1 MANRPVYVALK
12 KFPYVQRIDTEFKF
26 FPGFSEKQKRL
37 SINSLHKSFL
47 ERFPD
52 KSVLEISSKSEVKL
66 GVKLSAFNLQISLPE
81 PDKKISVE
89 CAFQG
94 SKIFENGGPYTDLFY
109 KTSREAKKD
118 SRIKNSGH
126 LIAFKFFDYI
136 FPLEPK
142 TYFYDWLYINALNAN
157 SDFKNDILKYD
168 CFTDIEFNPKK
179 SLNCQ
184 AKAAA
189 VFVGLNRAEIIDDSL
204 NNEKNFLK
212 IVYQNSK

>member
-1 MANRPVYVALK
+1 MANRPVYVASE
-12 KFPYVQRIDTEFKF
+12 KFPYVKRIDTEFKF

-37 SINSLHKSFL
+37 SINSLHKSFS
-47 ERFPD
+47 EKFPD
-52 KSVLEISSKSEVKL
+52 KSVLEISSKSESEL

-81 PDKKISVE
+81 SDKKISVE

-94 SKIFENGGPYTDLFY
+94 SKIFENGGPYTDLFF

-118 SRIKNSGH
+118 FRIKNSGN
-126 LIAFKFFDYI
+126 LIAFKFFDYE

-142 TYFYDWLYINALNAN
+142 TYFYDWLYINALNTN
-157 SDFKNDILKYD
+157 LDLKNEILKYD
-168 CFTDIEFNPKK
+168 SFTDIEFNPKK

-189 VFVGLNRAEIIDDSL
+189 IFVGLNRAEIIGDAL
-204 NNEKNFLK
+204 KNAENFLK
-212 IVYQNSK
+212 IVYLNQK

>member
-1 MANRPVYVALK
+1 MANRPIYVALE

-47 ERFPD
+47 EKFPD
-52 KSVLEISSKSEVKL
+52 KSVLEISSKSEVEL

-109 KTSREAKKD
+109 KTSREAKK
-118 SRIKNSGH
+118 
-126 LIAFKFFDYI
+126 I
-136 FPLEPK
+136 F
-142 TYFYDWLYINALNAN
+142 
-157 SDFKNDILKYD
+157 
-168 CFTDIEFNPKK
+168 
-179 SLNCQ
+179 
-184 AKAAA
+184 
-189 VFVGLNRAEIIDDSL
+189 V
-204 NNEKNFLK
+204 
-212 IVYQNSK
+212 

>member
-1 MANRPVYVALK
+1 MKICL
-12 KFPYVQRIDTEFKF
+12 
-26 FPGFSEKQKRL
+26 
-37 SINSLHKSFL
+37 
-47 ERFPD
+47 PD
-52 KSVLEISSKSEVKL
+52 
-66 GVKLSAFNLQISLPE
+66 
-81 PDKKISVE
+81 DKKISVE

-118 SRIKNSGH
+118 SRIKNSGK
-126 LIAFKFFDYI
+126 LIAFKFFEKI

-157 SDFKNDILKYD
+157 SNLKNEILQYNS
-168 CFTDIEFNPKK
+168 FTDIEFNPKK

>member
-52 KSVLEISSKSEVKL
+52 KSVLEISSKSEAEL
-66 GVKLSAFNLQISLPE
+66 GVKLSAFNLQIPLLES
-81 PDKKISVE
+81 DKRISVE

-157 SDFKNDILKYD
+157 SNLKNEILKYD
-168 CFTDIEFNPKK
+168 SFTDIEFNPKK
-179 SLNCQ
+179 SLTCQ

-189 VFVGLNRAEIIDDSL
+189 VFVGLSRAEIIDDSL

>member
-1 MANRPVYVALK
+1 MANRPVYVASE
-12 KFPYVQRIDTEFKF
+12 KFPYVKRIDTEFKF

-37 SINSLHKSFL
+37 SINSLHTSFA
-47 ERFPD
+47 EKFPD
-52 KSVLEISSKSEVKL
+52 KKILEISSKSEVEL

-81 PDKKISVE
+81 SDKKISVE

-94 SKIFENGGPYTDLFY
+94 SKIFENGGPYTDLFF

-118 SRIKNSGH
+118 SRIRSSGN
-126 LIAFKFFDYI
+126 LIAFKFFDHD
-136 FPLEPK
+136 FPIEPK
-142 TYFYDWLYINALNAN
+142 TYFYDWLYMNALNAN
-157 SDFKNDILKYD
+157 SDLKNEILKYD
-168 CFTDIEFNPKK
+168 SFTDIEFNPKK

-189 VFVGLNRAEIIDDSL
+189 VFVGLNRSGIIGEVLKNAE
-204 NNEKNFLK
+204 NFLK

>member
-1 MANRPVYVALK
+1 MANRPVYIALE

-47 ERFPD
+47 EKFPD
-52 KSVLEISSKSEVKL
+52 KSVLEISSKSEVEL
-66 GVKLSAFNLQISLPE
+66 GVKLSAFNLQIPLPE

-157 SDFKNDILKYD
+157 SNLKNEILQYD
-168 CFTDIEFNPKK
+168 SFTDIEFNPKK

-189 VFVGLNRAEIIDDSL
+189 VFVGLNRSGIIGDALKNAE
-204 NNEKNFLK
+204 NFLK

>member
-1 MANRPVYVALK
+1 MANRPVYCALE
-12 KFPYVQRIDTEFKF
+12 KFPYVKRIDTEFKF

-47 ERFPD
+47 EKFPD
-52 KSVLEISSKSEVKL
+52 KKILEISSKSKVEL
-66 GVKLSAFNLQISLPE
+66 GVKLSAFNLQITLPE
-81 PDKKISVE
+81 SDKKISVE

-94 SKIFENGGPYTDLFY
+94 SKIFESGGPYTDLFS

-118 SRIKNSGH
+118 YRIRSSGN
-126 LIAFKFFDYI
+126 LIAFKFFDHD
-136 FPLEPK
+136 FPIEPK
-142 TYFYDWLYINALNAN
+142 TYFYDWLYMNALNAN
-157 SDFKNDILKYD
+157 SDLKNEILKYD
-168 CFTDIEFNPKK
+168 SFTDIEFNPKK

-189 VFVGLNRAEIIDDSL
+189 VFVGLNNAAIIDDAL
-204 NNEKNFLK
+204 KNEKNFLK